1 MYLHCSVCF
10 HRVARF
16 LENCICVAVKAM
28 HEEILNYIDLYTS
41 LCPTDSNKERKLLME
56 SIHLLYLLVSN
67 DLSTFHAEVSE

>member
-1 MYLHCSVCF
+1 
-10 HRVARF
+10 
-16 LENCICVAVKAM
+16 M

-41 LCPTDSNKERKLLME
+41 LCLSDSNRERKLLVE

>member
-1 MYLHCSVCF
+1 
-10 HRVARF
+10 
-16 LENCICVAVKAM
+16 M

-41 LCPTDSNKERKLLME
+41 LCPGDSNKERKLLVE